1 MITRFFRNIGGLGSV
16 EVPDD
21 VAAAL
26 HKAFPSLDDAALAYL
41 YRQGAPI
48 QVAARQLVSDM
59 DDPTPRVVLL
69 VNGGMTVER
78 PHLADIEVS
87 DGIVWNELTWAT
99 MGRVNGGRLY
109 ASADGASLVEWK
121 GKNLRSIAANHPALY
136 GALLDALMRCVGV
149 RHTLQ
154 LRKARFVPPASLW
167 RGLPLTLDEIL
178 QHEGAGTHDAADAA
192 RTAA

>member
-1 MITRFFRNIGGLGSV
+1 MIARFLRSIGVLGSI
-16 EVPDD
+16 EVPDGA
-21 VAAAL
+21 VAAL
-26 HKAFPSLDDAALAYL
+26 RKAFPALDDAAVAHL
-41 YRQGAPI
+41 YRRGTP
-48 QVAARQLVSDM
+48 VRAAAQQLVSDM

-136 GALLDALMRCVGV
+136 GALLDALMRCAGV